1 MEQER
6 TDKGYWSL
14 AALAGI
20 VALVIIV
27 ALIAGCNPEKRIAKR
42 MLVKMDRLEA
52 KYNAKSEVDTAGRH
66 WAATRYPVKIGAG
79 KTIFK
84 PGPRTVKTDTVIRFR
99 YLQGDTV
106 EVTIEKT
113 TIVER
118 HDTTHIHDSVETA
131 QCQLNAQRAAETERK
146 YNELFVKHE
155 RLQGEHSS
163 CKKRKYG
170 FGDAWALIVSFLIG
184 YFLHVLI
191 SKRP

>member
-6 TDKGYWSL
+6 TDRGYWSL
-14 AALAGI
+14 AALTGI
-20 VALVIIV
+20 VAFVIIV

-113 TIVER
+113 TIIER

-131 QCQLNAQRAAETERK
+131 ECQLNAKRAEETEK
-146 YNELFVKHE
+146 NYKELLVKHE

-170 FGDAWALIVSFLIG
+170 FGDAWILIGIFLAG
-184 YFLHVLI
+184 YFLHLAI
-191 SKRP
+191 TKRL